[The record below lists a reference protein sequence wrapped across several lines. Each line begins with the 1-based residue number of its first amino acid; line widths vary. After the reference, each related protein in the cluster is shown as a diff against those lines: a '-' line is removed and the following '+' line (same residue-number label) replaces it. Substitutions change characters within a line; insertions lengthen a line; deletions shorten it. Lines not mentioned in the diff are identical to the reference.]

1 MKRPSCRHRGV
12 CSIVPPYMLEALATH
27 EDAEVREAARSSL
40 LLTERLRGRRPLE
53 ALLARLS
60 PLAPLARSHD
70 GSEQRRVFTSNH
82 TTKVPGMIVRQEG
95 DPPSHDPAIDE
106 AYDAAGII
114 YAFYRE
120 VLGRNSVDDRGMHLL
135 SSVHYAHKFDNAFW
149 NGLQMVY
156 GDGDGKVFGT
166 FTSCVDVIGHEMT
179 HGVVQTEAD
188 LAYEGEPGALN
199 ESIADVFGTLA
210 KQWHLKQS
218 VDQADWL
225 IGAGLLK
232 HKGAKA
238 LRSLKAP
245 GTAYDD
251 PALGGK
257 DPQPAHMRDFV
268 HMRAD
273 DGGVHVN
280 SGIPNHAFFLFATAL
295 GGNAWEVAGKIWYE
309 TLCSGIR
316 ATTDFHGFA
325 RATAKT
331 AGAHGEAVGHALVQA
346 WDGVGIKTTRS

>member
-1 MKRPSCRHRGV
+1 
-12 CSIVPPYMLEALATH
+12 VPPYVLEALSTH

-53 ALLARLS
+53 AILARLS
-60 PLAPLARSHD
+60 PLVRSND
-70 GSEQRRVFTSNH
+70 GTEQRRVFTSAH

-95 DPPSHDPAIDE
+95 GSPSGDRAVDE
-106 AYDAAGII
+106 AYEAGGVIFD
-114 YAFYRE
+114 FYRE
-120 VLGRNSVDDRGMHLL
+120 VFGRNSVDDRGMHLI
-135 SSVHYAHKFDNAFW
+135 STVHYSHKFDNAFW

-179 HGVVQTEAD
+179 HGVVQSEAN
-188 LAYEGEPGALN
+188 LEYEDQPGALN

-225 IGAGLLK
+225 IGEGLLK

-251 PALGGK
+251 AALGGK

-268 HMRAD
+268 HTRAD
-273 DGGVHVN
+273 DGGVHIN

-331 AGAHGEAVGHALVQA
+331 AAQHGAPVVNALAQA